1 MGSMK
6 TAKDEIR
13 AVLHE
18 LPDDVSMDAALYEL
32 RFKASVSGAS
42 MRRRVA
48 KESATMKRRRG

>member
-1 MGSMK
+1 MK

-18 LPDDVSMDAALYEL
+18 LADDVNMDAALYGL